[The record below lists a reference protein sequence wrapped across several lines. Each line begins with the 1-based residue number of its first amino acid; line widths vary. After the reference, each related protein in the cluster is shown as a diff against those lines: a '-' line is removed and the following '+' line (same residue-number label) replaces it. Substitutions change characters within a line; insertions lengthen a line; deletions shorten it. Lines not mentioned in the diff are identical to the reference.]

1 MLDGIKLLIERMESH
16 PEEFFGELSYRWSS
30 IMNEIAK
37 EGPEFLD
44 EEDLYA
50 LNRQVKKVRQRELS
64 AKIMDEISTQE
75 RLTDAQEKF
84 ANGGKLKLSRDSGLQ
99 AKSFWGEAIAKPSGG
114 VVRWSD
120 VHDAARYT
128 VERALDAE
136 YEKLKGTKISGIC
149 LDGYE
154 DVK

>member
-50 LNRQVKKVRQRELS
+50 LNRQVKRVRQRELS

-84 ANGGKLKLSRDSGLQ
+84 AAGGKLKLNSGLK
-99 AKSFWGEAIAKPSGG
+99 AASYWSGAVPKSEGG
-114 VVRWSD
+114 IVRWSD
-120 VHDAARYT
+120 IQDAARYVT
-128 VERALDAE
+128 ERSLDE
-136 YEKLKGTKISGIC
+136 ELTKFRTRILNGDDI
-149 LDGYE
+149 
-154 DVK
+154 

>member
-1 MLDGIKLLIERMESH
+1 
-16 PEEFFGELSYRWSS
+16 
-30 IMNEIAK
+30 MNEIAK

-114 VVRWSD
+114 IVRWSD
-120 VHDAARYT
+120 MQDAARYELNK
-128 VERALDAE
+128 VFDAE
-136 YEKLKGTKISGIC
+136 YEKYRNNK
-149 LDGYE
+149 
-154 DVK
+154 

>member
-1 MLDGIKLLIERMESH
+1 MLDGIKLLIDRMESH

-64 AKIMDEISTQE
+64 AKILDEISTQE

-84 ANGGKLKLSRDSGLQ
+84 ANDGKLKLKLSRDSGLK
-99 AKSFWGEAIAKPSGG
+99 ASSYWSGAVPKSEGAL
-114 VVRWSD
+114 VRWS
-120 VHDAARYT
+120 HTQDASRLV
-128 VERALDAE
+128 VEKAFDEE
-136 YEKLKGTKISGIC
+136 YEKYKSEFRTMLINGSDK
-149 LDGYE
+149 
-154 DVK
+154 